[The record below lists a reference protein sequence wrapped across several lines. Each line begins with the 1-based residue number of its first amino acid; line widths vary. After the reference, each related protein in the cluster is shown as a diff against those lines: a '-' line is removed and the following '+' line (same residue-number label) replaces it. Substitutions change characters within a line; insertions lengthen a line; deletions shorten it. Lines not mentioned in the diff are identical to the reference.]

1 MTVTLP
7 QLDPHTEA
15 YAAAIFEAL
24 DRARALAEPVAAP
37 GLTAIAPTRL
47 YAFALAADAT
57 ADPAL
62 AARLERD
69 EAVGRAFAALL
80 ARLAYVRFPALAAA
94 ASGALRVR
102 TAGPHR
108 IRFEPSRAEPTQT
121 YVVIELAP
129 GTEAPQ
135 SLFVCA
141 DGWRTLKAALPPAP
155 RQAIQLLFENDD
167 PVLVAL
173 LDPAVEVF
181 LR

>member
-7 QLDPHTEA
+7 QPDPDTEA
-15 YAAAIFEAL
+15 RAAAIFEAL
-24 DRARALAEPVAAP
+24 DQARVLAEPAAAATP
-37 GLTAIAPTRL
+37 PAIAPTRL
-47 YAFALAADAT
+47 YAFALAADAA

-62 AARLERD
+62 AARLARD

-94 ASGALRVR
+94 AAGALRVR

-135 SLFVCA
+135 SLFVCSE
-141 DGWRTLKAALPPAP
+141 GWRTHKAALPPAP
-155 RQAIQLLFENDD
+155 RQVIQLLYANDD
-167 PVLVAL
+167 PLLVAL
-173 LDPAVEVF
+173 LDPAAEVF